1 MPAANEDEPSAGNQ
15 FPKWRYSKEKGS
27 VESVEFIECHFQLDQ
42 SEVKAIE
49 QSFGKGIILSP
60 RISIAR
66 AYSGDV
72 RYEIE
77 IDESAAVKHSI
88 SSSSLSKSEKAE
100 LFLAQNYDELDDL
113 LLERIDNLDEGSDEF
128 KAFSDLRENVSEL
141 VYKEHIQE
149 KVFNKIWEFLPEFI
163 YFSNYSILPGDIS
176 LDIVEGKLPKSGF
189 TSEQIDTVKSL
200 LKLANAN
207 IETLR
212 SSDFEEM
219 TTEIESVSAN
229 LSEQVFEYWHQNDSL
244 SVSAVINPV
253 AITDEHGTQRIEK
266 RLSLR
271 IRDDSRKS
279 YSCSFEDRSTGFKW
293 FFSFFAAFG
302 CYSDQKR
309 TAIVLLDEPALSL
322 HGKAQADFLSFINDR
337 LAPYV
342 QVIYTTHSPFM
353 VETNKSHRI
362 RLVEDRGGEVGVSIS
377 DQSLAVEASSDTV
390 FPLQAALGYDI
401 AQSMFIGNKNL
412 ALRCF

>member
-1 MPAANEDEPSAGNQ
+1 M
-15 FPKWRYSKEKGS
+15 
-27 VESVEFIECHFQLDQ
+27 
-42 SEVKAIE
+42 
-49 QSFGKGIILSP
+49 
-60 RISIAR
+60 
-66 AYSGDV
+66 
-72 RYEIE
+72 
-77 IDESAAVKHSI
+77 
-88 SSSSLSKSEKAE
+88 
-100 LFLAQNYDELDDL
+100 
-113 LLERIDNLDEGSDEF
+113 
-128 KAFSDLRENVSEL
+128 
-141 VYKEHIQE
+141 
-149 KVFNKIWEFLPEFI
+149 
-163 YFSNYSILPGDIS
+163 
-176 LDIVEGKLPKSGF
+176 PKSGF

-412 ALRCF
+412 LIEGVSDYIYLTVMDSILEAKNKTHLNRGIRLMPAGSASNIPTFLALLGKALPVSVLMDSTPNEMQKIDECLKQRIINKNRLVLVGDIIGKKNADIEDLFHVEDYLTLYNGAFETSVHESDLSRDERIVKRIEKATHVTRFDHFAPAEYLMKESASISQSLKKETLNNFELLFKKINASMKTYY